1 MEHREPKG
9 RVDKGRRGDGK
20 KRGGEKE
27 GIAASIKDVYENG
40 V

>member
-1 MEHREPKG
+1 VEHREPKG